1 MWYLK
6 FGKFIL
12 PSQEKKTLFFTQY
25 LEVFQCVILD
35 LKFCYGKKHAAL
47 FLSPEYQYGS
57 PSRKTTCPSRINTG
71 GGGGSNS
78 GENLLAL

>member
-1 MWYLK
+1 
-6 FGKFIL
+6 
-12 PSQEKKTLFFTQY
+12 
-25 LEVFQCVILD
+25 VFQCVSLD

-71 GGGGSNS
+71 GGGGSNTGGGGGS
-78 GENLLAL
+78 NNGENLLAL